1 MGQRP
6 QKTAW
11 PGCSIR
17 RSLGEY
23 KELPE
28 KFRLEML
35 ALSLLNLYGGKCP
48 KCENVDQDACMKAVQ
63 FAHIH
68 IPLSVYD
75 LSPEID
81 WNANLAVMQ
90 RCLRESDK
98 TEAVW

>member
-6 QKTAW
+6 QRTAW

-35 ALSLLNLYGGKCP
+35 DLSLLNLYGGKCP
-48 KCENVDQDACMKAVQ
+48 KCENVAQDACMKAVQ

-68 IPLSVYD
+68 SPLSVYD
-75 LSPEID
+75 LSLEID

-98 TEAVW
+98 TEAV

>member
-1 MGQRP
+1 
-6 QKTAW
+6 
-11 PGCSIR
+11 
-17 RSLGEY
+17 
-23 KELPE
+23 
-28 KFRLEML
+28 ML

-75 LSPEID
+75 LPPEID

-90 RCLRESDK
+90 RCLRESK
-98 TEAVW
+98 AISITVTFGIPAIGKYSPSFRAMLIT